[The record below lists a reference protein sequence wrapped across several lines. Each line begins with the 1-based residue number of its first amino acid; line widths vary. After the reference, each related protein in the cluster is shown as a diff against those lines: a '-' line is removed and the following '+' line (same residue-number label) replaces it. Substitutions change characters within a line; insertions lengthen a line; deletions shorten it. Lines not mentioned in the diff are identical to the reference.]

1 MILGSR
7 VNRTEKRFKSLI
19 KLLFEE
25 LKEAILAGKLAPGE
39 RLDEA
44 KLATSLKVGPV
55 ALREA
60 LRALEDQGYITF
72 RPDNEVVVSKPT
84 REEIEDYYTISG
96 VLEGLAARLAVE
108 KARPEEVEYL
118 RDLHKALKEAC
129 QKRDLA
135 RYFDA
140 NNRFHRSIAE
150 IARNERLFRLVDQMR
165 QDIQKTRILA
175 LRLPDR
181 LDYSMREHDQ
191 ILDAFLKKNAE
202 LAESTMV
209 RHLKNQMQTLQKAL
223 DSTKGESR

>member
-7 VNRTEKRFKSLI
+7 VNRAEKRFKSLI

-25 LKEAILAGKLAPGE
+25 LKEAIVAGKLPPGE
-39 RLDEA
+39 RLDEQ
-44 KLATSLKVGPV
+44 KLAASLKVGPV

-96 VLEGLAARLAVE
+96 VLEGLAARLAAE
-108 KARPEEVEYL
+108 RARPEELEHL
-118 RDLHKALKEAC
+118 KDLHKLLKEAC
-129 QKRDLA
+129 QKRDPA

-150 IARNERLFRLVDQMR
+150 IARNERLFRLVDQLR

-175 LRLPDR
+175 LRLPER

-191 ILDAFLKKNAE
+191 ILDAFLKKNPE

-223 DSTKGESR
+223 DSAKGESR